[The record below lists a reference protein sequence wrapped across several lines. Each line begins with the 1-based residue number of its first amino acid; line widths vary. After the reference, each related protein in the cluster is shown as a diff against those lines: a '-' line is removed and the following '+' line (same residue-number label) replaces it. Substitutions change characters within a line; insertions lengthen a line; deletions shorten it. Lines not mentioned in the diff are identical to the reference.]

1 MHERD
6 LSNQPR
12 SLLLRPENTEEAQ
25 NKGLARRFKQVKS
38 KERRNIS
45 EGWEVSCFVV
55 RAMFFV
61 AESSML
67 VAVLRAMR
75 PHQWVKNFFLYA
87 PLLFSLRL
95 FDIESLWRATFG
107 VGLFC
112 VLSGAIYI
120 LNDLMDVEKDRLHPH
135 KKHRPIASGAL
146 PEASARRLWPILGG
160 LSLGLGWIVLGFW
173 FFVVAL
179 LYGIFNIAYSLRLK
193 HVAYLDVLLIA
204 NGFLLRLLA
213 GASAINVVVSAWLVG
228 CGFLLALYLALGKR
242 RHELS
247 TYGESATQ
255 QRAVL
260 ERYDVAQL
268 DLLLGLV
275 ASLTVLA
282 YCGYTLDPTTLKRFQ
297 TPYLIYAIPFVVFG
311 IVRFLQLIE
320 RGAKTESP
328 TQELLRDIPFLLNL
342 FLWVAVVIYI
352 LYTQPGR
359 DSLLLRGI

>member
-1 MHERD
+1 
-6 LSNQPR
+6 
-12 SLLLRPENTEEAQ
+12 
-25 NKGLARRFKQVKS
+25 
-38 KERRNIS
+38 
-45 EGWEVSCFVV
+45 
-55 RAMFFV
+55 
-61 AESSML
+61 ML

-120 LNDLMDVEKDRLHPH
+120 LNDLMDVEKDWLHPH

-160 LSLGLGWIVLGFW
+160 LSLGLGWIRFGFW

-228 CGFLLALYLALGKR
+228 CGFLLALYLALENAATSYRLMAKVQPNNALSWSVMTSRNWIFCLGWWPRSPFWLTAAIRSIPPPSNDFKR
-242 RHELS
+242 PDQS
-247 TYGESATQ
+247 TPSPSWS
-255 QRAVL
+255 
-260 ERYDVAQL
+260 
-268 DLLLGLV
+268 LG
-275 ASLTVLA
+275 S
-282 YCGYTLDPTTLKRFQ
+282 C
-297 TPYLIYAIPFVVFG
+297 VFY
-311 IVRFLQLIE
+311 
-320 RGAKTESP
+320 S
-328 TQELLRDIPFLLNL
+328 
-342 FLWVAVVIYI
+342 
-352 LYTQPGR
+352 
-359 DSLLLRGI
+359 